1 MSNSNLKRATPL
13 EQITELKRGLV
24 DLISEQD
31 LLKKLEKSYATNKPL
46 VVKLGADPT
55 RPDLHLGHSVVINKL
70 KAFQDFGHEVQFLIG
85 DFTGMIG
92 DPTGKNEARP
102 PLTREEVQANSKT
115 YEKQIF
121 KILDPARTKIVHNSH
136 WLDKLTPVELVKI
149 MAQYT
154 VARML
159 ERDDFSKRYK
169 SGTAIAIH
177 EFLYPLMQGYDSV
190 AMKADVELGG
200 TDQLFNLL
208 VGRDLQK
215 SYGQASQVV
224 MTTPILEGL
233 DGVNKMSKSL
243 DNYIGFDDSPRD
255 MFGKT
260 MRVSD
265 QLMLRYYE
273 LLTDVPLK
281 EVEEMRARMAS
292 GSVNPRDYKVRLGQT
307 IVARFHGEAAGKAA
321 VEEFDRIF
329 VNKGVPDDM
338 PEKEVTTASLQ
349 GESDLAALL
358 KDWGLV
364 ASTSEARRLIE
375 GGGLEISGEKVR
387 ELKLDIASK
396 FIVKTG
402 QDLVVKA
409 GKKKFLKL
417 KVK

>member
-1 MSNSNLKRATPL
+1 MNNLKRATPS
-13 EQITELKRGLV
+13 EQLAELKRGLV
-24 DLISEQD
+24 DMISEAE
-31 LLKKLEKSYATNKPL
+31 LLKKLEKSYSTSKPL

-70 KAFQDFGHEVQFLIG
+70 RQFQDFGHEIRFLIG

-92 DPTGKNEARP
+92 DPSGKNEARP
-102 PLTREEVQANSKT
+102 PLTREEVTANSKS

-121 KILDPARTKIVHNSH
+121 KILDPEKTKIVHNSS
-136 WLDKLTPVELVKI
+136 WLDKLTPVEFIKI
-149 MAQYT
+149 TAHYT

-169 SGTAIAIH
+169 GGTAIAIH

-215 SYGQASQVV
+215 AYGQESQIVL
-224 MTTPILEGL
+224 TTPILEGL

-265 QLMLRYYE
+265 VLMLRYYE
-273 LLTDVPLK
+273 LLTEVPLTEIAAMK
-281 EVEEMRARMAS
+281 AAMQS
-292 GSVNPRDYKVRLGQT
+292 GSVNPRDYKVRLGKLL
-307 IVARFHGEAAGKAA
+307 VSRFHGESAGQAA

-338 PEKEVTTASLQ
+338 PEAAIALSALSGACDVSAVLKEL
-349 GESDLAALL
+349 
-358 KDWGLV
+358 GLV
-364 ASTSEARRLIE
+364 PSTSEARRLIE
-375 GGGLEISGEKVR
+375 GGGLEIGGEKIR
-387 ELKLDIASK
+387 ELKLDLAAKLSLK
-396 FIVKTG
+396 QG
-402 QDLVVKA
+402 QDVVIKA

-417 KVK
+417 KVT

>member
-1 MSNSNLKRATPL
+1 MSKADLKRATPL
-13 EQITELKRGLV
+13 EQLSVLKRGLV
-24 DLISEQD
+24 DLISEQE
-31 LLKKLEKSYATNKPL
+31 LLKKLEKSYANGKPL

-121 KILDPARTKIVHNSH
+121 KILDPERTKIVHNSS
-136 WLDKLTPVELVKI
+136 WLDKLTPVEFVKI
-149 MAQYT
+149 TAQYT

-169 SGTAIAIH
+169 GGTAIAIH

-215 SYGQASQVV
+215 SYGQDSQIV

-273 LLTDVPLK
+273 LLTDVPLAEIETMK
-281 EVEEMRARMAS
+281 KAMAA
-292 GSVNPRDYKVRLGQT
+292 GSVNPRDYKVRLGQM
-307 IVARFHGEAAGKAA
+307 VVSRSS
-321 VEEFDRIF
+321 
-329 VNKGVPDDM
+329 
-338 PEKEVTTASLQ
+338 TA
-349 GESDLAALL
+349 
-358 KDWGLV
+358 
-364 ASTSEARRLIE
+364 
-375 GGGLEISGEKVR
+375 
-387 ELKLDIASK
+387 
-396 FIVKTG
+396 
-402 QDLVVKA
+402 
-409 GKKKFLKL
+409 FL
-417 KVK
+417 